1 MLKLILEKKS
11 IKEKEMFQLTSML
24 TKLLLPKFNYVDK
37 LKMIWL
43 IQVILWSFEQTEIT
57 TIRFWKKVFGE
68 IWVCPPIRWL

>member
-11 IKEKEMFQLTSML
+11 IKEKEMFQLTSVL

-43 IQVILWSFEQTEIT
+43 IQVIL
-57 TIRFWKKVFGE
+57 
-68 IWVCPPIRWL
+68 